1 MTALNPENVVDE
13 FIRRIVANDVESAL
27 EMVSADCEYDNVP
40 LGKNIGPD
48 AMRDFLG
55 ALSGGVDE
63 VEFVIHRQTCSGN
76 VVMNERLDRFRVG
89 DAWMDLPVAGVFEV
103 NEQNQVT
110 LWRDYFDL
118 ATFNAEVTKLAG
130 SAEAP

>member
-1 MTALNPENVVDE
+1 MTTSNAEQIVDE

-27 EMVSADCEYDNVP
+27 ELVSSDCEYDNVP

-48 AMRDFLG
+48 AMRSFLG
-55 ALSGGVDE
+55 AMSGGVDE
-63 VEFVIHRQTCSGN
+63 VQFVVYRQACSGN

-103 NEQNQVT
+103 NDEGKVT

-118 ATFNAEVTKLAG
+118 ATFNAEVAKLAG
-130 SAEAP
+130 S